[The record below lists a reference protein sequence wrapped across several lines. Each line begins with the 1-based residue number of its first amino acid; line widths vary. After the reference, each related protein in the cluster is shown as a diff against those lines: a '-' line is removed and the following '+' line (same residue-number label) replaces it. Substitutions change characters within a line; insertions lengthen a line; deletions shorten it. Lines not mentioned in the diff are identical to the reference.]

1 MQIRRLFQIIYYLM
15 DRKKITASELAE
27 RLEVS
32 ARTIYRDIEV
42 LSQAGIPVFAAKGK
56 GGGIC
61 LSEGFVLNK
70 SLLTGEDQKEILASL
85 QGLSA
90 IGFSEGPEKA
100 LQKLSAFFGS
110 IEPAWLKIDLSDW
123 GNRHQR
129 DYELIKESIVHHKV
143 IAFDYYGTNGCLTS
157 RKVEPLQLWFKS
169 SAWYLKAYCQQ
180 RNAIRTFK
188 MSRIKRLQ
196 VLEEVF
202 TPKSPKE
209 EKEHLS
215 PVSVRH
221 FTMWIDA
228 SQAYRV
234 YDSAEEEEIT
244 RLEDGSFIIE
254 AVYPVDDWFY
264 GSILSYGVHGKV
276 LDPPELRDKIEEML
290 QKMLENYKNKV

>member
-1 MQIRRLFQIIYYLM
+1 MQISRLFQIVYYLM
-15 DRKKITASELAE
+15 ERKNITARELAE

-32 ARTIYRDIEV
+32 SRTIYRDIEV
-42 LSQAGIPVFAAKGK
+42 LSQAGIPVYAAKGK
-56 GGGIC
+56 GGGIRI
-61 LSEGFVLNK
+61 SEGFVLNK

-110 IEPAWLKIDLSDW
+110 MEPAWLRIDLSDW

-129 DYELIKESIVHHKV
+129 DYELIKESIIHHKV
-143 IAFDYYGTNGCLTS
+143 IVFDYYGTNGCLTS
-157 RKVEPLQLWFKS
+157 RRVEPLQLWFKS

-180 RNAIRTFK
+180 RNAMRTFK

-202 TPKSPKE
+202 TPKFSKE
-209 EKEHLS
+209 EKELVPPAS
-215 PVSVRH
+215 IGY

-228 SQAYRV
+228 GQAYRV
-234 YDSAEEEEIT
+234 YDSFEEEEIT
-244 RLEDGSFIIE
+244 RLEDGSFIVK

-264 GSILSYGVHGKV
+264 GSILSYGVHGRI
-276 LDPPELRDKIEEML
+276 LDPPELREKIEDML

>member
-1 MQIRRLFQIIYYLM
+1 MQISRLFQIVYYLM
-15 DRKKITASELAE
+15 ERKNITARELAE

-32 ARTIYRDIEV
+32 SRTIYRDIEV
-42 LSQAGIPVFAAKGK
+42 LSQAGIPVYAAKGK
-56 GGGIC
+56 GGGIRI
-61 LSEGFVLNK
+61 SEGFILNK
-70 SLLTGEDQKEILASL
+70 SLLTDQDQKEILASL

-90 IGFSEGPEKA
+90 VGFSEGPEKA

-110 IEPAWLKIDLSDW
+110 MEPAWLKIDLSDW

-129 DYELIKESIVHHKV
+129 DYELIKESIIHHKV

-157 RKVEPLQLWFKS
+157 RRVEPLQLWFKS

-180 RNAIRTFK
+180 RNAMRTFK

-202 TPKSPKE
+202 TPKFSKE
-209 EKEHLS
+209 EKELVPPAS
-215 PVSVRH
+215 IGY

-228 SQAYRV
+228 GQAYRV
-234 YDSAEEEEIT
+234 YDSFEEEEIT
-244 RLEDGSFIIE
+244 RLEDGSFIVK

-264 GSILSYGVHGKV
+264 GSILSYGVHGRI
-276 LDPPELRDKIEEML
+276 LDPPELREKIEDML

>member
-1 MQIRRLFQIIYYLM
+1 MQISRLFQIVYYLM
-15 DRKKITASELAE
+15 ERKNITASELAE

-42 LSQAGIPVFAAKGK
+42 LAQAGIPVFAMKGK
-56 GGGIC
+56 GGGIH

-70 SLLTGEDQKEILASL
+70 SLLTEEERKEILASL

-90 IGFSEGPEKA
+90 IGFSDGPEKA
-100 LQKLSAFFGS
+100 LQKLSSFFGGA
-110 IEPAWLKIDLSDW
+110 EPAWLKVDLSDW

-143 IAFDYYGTNGCLTS
+143 ITFDYYGTNGCLSS
-157 RKVEPLQLWFKS
+157 RRAEPIQLWFKN

-180 RNAIRTFK
+180 RNAMRTFK
-188 MSRIKRLQ
+188 ISRMKRLQ
-196 VLEEVF
+196 VSEETF
-202 TPKSPKE
+202 APKDAA
-209 EKEHLS
+209 EKQDFVS
-215 PVSVRH
+215 PVSVGY

-234 YDSAEEEEIT
+234 YDSFEEEEIT
-244 RLEDGSFIIE
+244 RLEDGSFIVK

-264 GSILSYGVHGKV
+264 GSILSYGAHGKI
-276 LDPPELRDKIEEML
+276 LNPPELREKIREML
-290 QKMLENYKNKV
+290 QKMLKNYQDSD